1 MARKL
6 EFNDSTMIEEVSML
20 DDDTFQEDDTL
31 QEDGTIGSTTLFNR
45 YVEDLTLQE
54 STIGD
59 DSVNMALQKANEEL
73 EAKLGEANAKI
84 KILKASQR
92 MSEKKHEQEISN
104 LEEKLVSKSKLAKNL
119 KKNLFQKQFFRS
131 LKKRIMRK
139 LSAN

>member
-6 EFNDSTMIEEVSML
+6 EFNDSTMIEEVSMQE
-20 DDDTFQEDDTL
+20 DDTFLEDGTL

-92 MSEKKHEQEISN
+92 MSEKKHEQIYI
-104 LEEKLVSKSKLAKNL
+104 KNW
-119 KKNLFQKQFFRS
+119 
-131 LKKRIMRK
+131 
-139 LSAN
+139 

>member
-6 EFNDSTMIEEVSML
+6 EFNDSTMIEEVSM
-20 DDDTFQEDDTL
+20 QEDD
-31 QEDGTIGSTTLFNR
+31 TIGSTTLFNR

-104 LEEKLVSKSKLAKNL
+104 LVKKLVSKSKLAKNL
-119 KKNLFQKQFFRS
+119 KKTYFKNNFS
-131 LKKRIMRK
+131 EV
-139 LSAN
+139 

>member
-6 EFNDSTMIEEVSML
+6 EFNDSTIIEEVSML
-20 DDDTFQEDDTL
+20 DDDTL
-31 QEDGTIGSTTLFNR
+31 LEDGTIGSTTFFNR

-59 DSVNMALQKANEEL
+59 DSVNMALQKANQEL

-84 KILKASQR
+84 KILQASQR

-119 KKNLFQKQFFRS
+119 KKTYFKNNFS
-131 LKKRIMRK
+131 EV
-139 LSAN
+139 